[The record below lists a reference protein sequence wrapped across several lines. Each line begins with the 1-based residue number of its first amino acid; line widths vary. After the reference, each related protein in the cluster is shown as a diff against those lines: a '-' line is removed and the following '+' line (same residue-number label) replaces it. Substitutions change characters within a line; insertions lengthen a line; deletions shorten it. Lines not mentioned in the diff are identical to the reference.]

1 MHACRYKIDADNQQH
16 NCICGLLSMDIVKN
30 IRLHNH
36 CGAECLSKTSLIL
49 YHDVEMTYEDEI

>member
-1 MHACRYKIDADNQQH
+1 
-16 NCICGLLSMDIVKN
+16 MDIVKN